1 MLQAVKTADLSI
13 GYLAGGL
20 SEGRPI
26 ILLHG
31 WPDDALTWNR
41 VVPALHA
48 AGYRTYAP
56 YLRGYGPTRF
66 EHASTPRTGQLS
78 ALAADLIAFADALG
92 LDRFAVVGHDW
103 GARAAYIAAALWP
116 ERIAHVVTLSV
127 GWGTNHPDQPMAL
140 PQIQSYWYQWYMALP
155 RGKELLEQHR
165 REFTRYIWDIW
176 SPHWQALNEEF
187 EATAASFDNADWTEI
202 VIHCYRHRWGHAA
215 GDPRFEA
222 LERRLHPPP
231 AIAAPTLLLH
241 GAADPC
247 NLPASSENKARL
259 FSGPYERKLLAQGG
273 HFPHREVPDQ
283 GAAEILSWLQR
294 Q

>member
-103 GARAAYIAAALWP
+103 GARAAYSVRSGSHP
-116 ERIAHVVTLSV
+116 SSVT
-127 GWGTNHPDQPMAL
+127 
-140 PQIQSYWYQWYMALP
+140 
-155 RGKELLEQHR
+155 
-165 REFTRYIWDIW
+165 
-176 SPHWQALNEEF
+176 SPLTG
-187 EATAASFDNADWTEI
+187 EARPGS
-202 VIHCYRHRWGHAA
+202 
-215 GDPRFEA
+215 
-222 LERRLHPPP
+222 
-231 AIAAPTLLLH
+231 
-241 GAADPC
+241 
-247 NLPASSENKARL
+247 
-259 FSGPYERKLLAQGG
+259 
-273 HFPHREVPDQ
+273 
-283 GAAEILSWLQR
+283 
-294 Q
+294 